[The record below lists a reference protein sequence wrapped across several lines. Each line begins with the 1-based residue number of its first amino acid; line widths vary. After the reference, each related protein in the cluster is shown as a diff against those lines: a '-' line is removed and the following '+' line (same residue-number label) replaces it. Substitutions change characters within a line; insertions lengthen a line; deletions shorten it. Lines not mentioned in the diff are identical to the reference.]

1 MAKKVMAYTCSRCAR
16 EWFVP
21 LEEGEK
27 GSPPASMELEFG
39 RADGSSVGVSY
50 AELCTTCAGVVESY
64 VKHIGRVMTHKSPNR
79 AKEKN
84 PGEAPEG
91 TPPE

>member
-1 MAKKVMAYTCSRCAR
+1 MAYTCSRCAR

-27 GSPPASMELEFG
+27 AYPPARMELEFG

-50 AELCTTCAGVVESY
+50 AELCTTCAG
-64 VKHIGRVMTHKSPNR
+64 
-79 AKEKN
+79 A
-84 PGEAPEG
+84 
-91 TPPE
+91 